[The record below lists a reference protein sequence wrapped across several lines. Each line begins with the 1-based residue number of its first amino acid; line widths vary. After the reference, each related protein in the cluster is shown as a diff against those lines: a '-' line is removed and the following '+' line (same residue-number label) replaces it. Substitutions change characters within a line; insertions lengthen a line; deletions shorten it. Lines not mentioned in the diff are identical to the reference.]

1 MVDAPEHMAVI
12 TQSVPIVIIQVRRQM
27 HVVPEDHAVTET
39 VVLKQSQQTA
49 VHSLHQM
56 VLVHRCQIVKKF
68 TKLIPPEV
76 HVAQQKI
83 GVRVASELLVRVV
96 VALKQQKLSA
106 HKQVVNLKVQTLP
119 VQSVATTK
127 RVLTYVAQK
136 LVVLVI
142 LVLVMVTAKKWD
154 HH

>member
-1 MVDAPEHMAVI
+1 MVDAPGHTAVM
-12 TQSVPIVIIQVRRQM
+12 TQNVLIVIIQVRRQM

-56 VLVHRCQIVKKF
+56 VLVHRYQIVKKF

-96 VALKQQKLSA
+96 VALKQQKLNA
-106 HKQVVNLKVQTLP
+106 HRQVVNSKVQTLP
-119 VQSVATTK
+119 VQNVATTK

-136 LVVLVI
+136 LVVPVI

>member
-1 MVDAPEHMAVI
+1 
-12 TQSVPIVIIQVRRQM
+12 
-27 HVVPEDHAVTET
+27 
-39 VVLKQSQQTA
+39 
-49 VHSLHQM
+49 M
-56 VLVHRCQIVKKF
+56 VLVHRYQIVKKF

-136 LVVLVI
+136 LVVLVA
-142 LVLVMVTAKKWD
+142 LVLVMVIAKRWD
-154 HH
+154 NQQEDQMVV